1 MNKVA
6 IYVRVSSEDQV
17 ERGTIEQQIEFA
29 KKYCDLHG
37 LDIYDWYKDDGVS
50 GTLPLEERPEGSRM
64 LQDTRNGLFETILIY
79 RLDRFGRSA
88 RIILNGVYAF
98 EQMGIKVK
106 SMTEPFDTG
115 DPSGRFLLTIL
126 AGVADLERDNIL
138 DRMWHGANRAAKQG
152 KWLGGI
158 VPYGYS
164 NVEGYLVVN
173 DTPLLHFGLSEADV
187 VRMVYGLITE
197 QKMSTIKIA
206 DYLNALNIP
215 PKYVIDERTI
225 SKGKRQGAT
234 AGKWLPGRIRNMLVQ
249 PTYMGIHHYGKRTKK
264 KRDIIERE
272 VPAIVTKEVWEQAQ
286 EVLKENQIEA
296 VRNAKHQYLL
306 RSLVKCEICGLSL
319 SGTYYKHTGK
329 TYYICNGKTSYRGKY
344 EGKCPSTNVAAE
356 WLEEMVWGDCV
367 KFIKQPGEMIGID
380 GQAPANDTA
389 SNIFETEMKII
400 KDTLDKK
407 QNERHAIVTAF
418 RKGYISEADLQKQMD
433 DYNNEEQI
441 LNDRLAEIKKSVS
454 SSKKSTERQTNAIEL
469 LEELQNTVQGEFSWE
484 AKREIAKLLV
494 DKVLVHSRIVPGRNI
509 PEVSIKVNLILEK
522 IMHGTV

>member
-234 AGKWLPGRIRNMLVQ
+234 AGKWLPGRIRNMLVA
-249 PTYMGIHHYGKRTKK
+249 MSSL
-264 KRDIIERE
+264 
-272 VPAIVTKEVWEQAQ
+272 PALWN
-286 EVLKENQIEA
+286 VL
-296 VRNAKHQYLL
+296 LFL
-306 RSLVKCEICGLSL
+306 
-319 SGTYYKHTGK
+319 
-329 TYYICNGKTSYRGKY
+329 
-344 EGKCPSTNVAAE
+344 P
-356 WLEEMVWGDCV
+356 
-367 KFIKQPGEMIGID
+367 
-380 GQAPANDTA
+380 
-389 SNIFETEMKII
+389 
-400 KDTLDKK
+400 
-407 QNERHAIVTAF
+407 
-418 RKGYISEADLQKQMD
+418 
-433 DYNNEEQI
+433 
-441 LNDRLAEIKKSVS
+441 
-454 SSKKSTERQTNAIEL
+454 
-469 LEELQNTVQGEFSWE
+469 
-484 AKREIAKLLV
+484 
-494 DKVLVHSRIVPGRNI
+494 
-509 PEVSIKVNLILEK
+509 
-522 IMHGTV
+522 